1 MNEQRQTQD
10 YLFLSEPNR
19 FLEVVS
25 TKASQLMSLAWLWL
39 HARGQNLNACLPVM
53 EKGKPEWWE
62 DAIEFLK
69 EDELLGKVVKKYP
82 NGSLEG
88 KGELFETAIRS
99 IVGQQISVI
108 ASDAIWS
115 RLLTMLGKPIPEN
128 VLKFSEVELASCGL
142 TKPKASYIYGLARD
156 SESLLNQDWDNMTD
170 NEIKQHLIQFRGI
183 GPWTAEMMLM
193 FSFMRPDVFS
203 IGDIGLV
210 KAVKILVPQVED
222 KNSIEI
228 IAERWSPY
236 RTAASWYLWRMIDPV
251 PVGY

>member
-1 MNEQRQTQD
+1 
-10 YLFLSEPNR
+10 
-19 FLEVVS
+19 
-25 TKASQLMSLAWLWL
+25 
-39 HARGQNLNACLPVM
+39 M

-62 DAIEFLK
+62 AAIEFLK
-69 EDELLGKVVKKYP
+69 EDELLGKVVRKYP

-88 KGELFETAIRS
+88 KGELFETTIRS
-99 IVGQQISVI
+99 IVGQQISVV
-108 ASDAIWS
+108 ASDAIWG
-115 RLLTMLGKPIPEN
+115 RLLTMIGKPIPEN
-128 VLKFSEVELASCGL
+128 VLKFTEVELASCGL
-142 TKPKASYIYGLARD
+142 TRPKASYIYGLAKD
-156 SESLLNQDWDNMTD
+156 SDSLLNQDWDNMND

-210 KAVKILVPQVED
+210 KAVKILVPEVED
-222 KNSIEI
+222 KNSIEQ

>member
-1 MNEQRQTQD
+1 
-10 YLFLSEPNR
+10 
-19 FLEVVS
+19 
-25 TKASQLMSLAWLWL
+25 
-39 HARGQNLNACLPVM
+39 M
-53 EKGKPEWWE
+53 EKGKPEWWQ

-69 EDELLGKVVKKYP
+69 EDELLGKVVRKYP

-88 KGELFETAIRS
+88 KGELFETTIRS

-108 ASDAIWS
+108 ASDAIWG

-128 VLKFSEVELASCGL
+128 VLKFTEAELASCGL
-142 TKPKASYIYGLARD
+142 TRPKASYIYGLAKD

-170 NEIKQHLIQFRGI
+170 IEIKQHLIQFRGI

-210 KAVKILVPQVED
+210 KAVKILVPEVED
-222 KNSIEI
+222 KDSIEK